1 MHIDDEFLLAA
12 NLTEAEMRTE
22 LAAVLHQKRKL
33 LMGKVAI
40 LAGIPRSHF
49 QFLLASREIPV
60 NYDVEDLKQDLETIQ
75 RNEQK
80 RQVLNDAGE

>member
-22 LAAVLHQKRKL
+22 LAVVLYQKRKL
-33 LMGKVAI
+33 SMGKAAK
-40 LAGIPRSHF
+40 LAGIPRIQF

-60 NYDVEDLKQDLETIQ
+60 NYDVEDLKQDLETL
-75 RNEQK
+75 
-80 RQVLNDAGE
+80 RQLDAEMKHGHHQ